1 MKKLILFVLTI
12 SPIFVSCSRTNNDN
26 FDLSNLKVPV
36 RTKNKIS
43 SKKISSKISN
53 KKEIVNSKLASY
65 PDISQIID
73 SVKFGKADPF
83 SKGETSLNVLNS
95 DLKLTGFLDTDFKNY
110 AFVNYLDNKGTL
122 DEDSI
127 GGVNTNLLPYG
138 AKVLNIDPKNMKL
151 IIEFNNEN
159 FIFEL

>member
-1 MKKLILFVLTI
+1 MWVV
-12 SPIFVSCSRTNNDN
+12 PDN
-26 FDLSNLKVPV
+26 FDLSNLKVPI

-43 SKKISSKISN
+43 SEKISSKISN

-73 SVKFGKADPF
+73 SAKFGKADPF

-110 AFVNYLDNKGTL
+110 AFVNYLDNKVHL
-122 DEDSI
+122 
-127 GGVNTNLLPYG
+127 
-138 AKVLNIDPKNMKL
+138 MKIL
-151 IIEFNNEN
+151 SVV
-159 FIFEL
+159 